1 MNKSVLITGGAK
13 RIGKAVAS
21 HLHEDGWDIILHFRS
36 SVDSALEIQKDFNA
50 KRDNSCEIFQA
61 NLDED
66 EQVEKLCNYILANH
80 QELAAIINNAS
91 TFYPVEIEK
100 NTLEDWNNLISSNLK
115 APIFISKYLCSLLKK
130 NKGSIVNLTDIHAEQ
145 GLARYSIYSAA
156 KAGLINL
163 TKTLAK
169 ELAPE
174 VLVNSV
180 APGVILWD
188 ENNVPSAEVQKKILN
203 QIPLRKM
210 GCVNDIVMIIDY
222 LLNDNSYMTGR
233 NINIDGGKSLG

>member
-130 NKGSIVNLTDIHAEQ
+130 NKGSIVNLTDIQ
-145 GLARYSIYSAA
+145 
-156 KAGLINL
+156 AGLINL

-188 ENNVPSAEVQKKILN
+188 ENNVPSAEVQEKILN